1 MKRIMDLLME
11 IVAYE
16 KFRNDALETADFIV
30 NLKKDELN
38 ILKELFEVLD
48 VEIDDE
54 YEYIYYIA
62 DNIDSLLEEIKEY
75 ITLRNEERYE
85 TGEFL
90 FEMSQSI
97 DENKFY
103 ASEDDLL
110 GDDWE
115 DIFKIEE
122 DLYTEQD
129 GCLMYGTRPSEK
141 KDRSKVIWKPGDL
154 EGDFVDAIEG

>member
-1 MKRIMDLLME
+1 MERIMELLME
-11 IVAYE
+11 IVEY
-16 KFRNDALETADFIV
+16 KRFRNDALETADFIV
-30 NLKKDELN
+30 NLEKEELN
-38 ILKELFEVLD
+38 ILKELFEILD
-48 VEIDDE
+48 IEIEDE
-54 YEYIYYIA
+54 YDYIYYIA
-62 DNIDSLLEEIKEY
+62 DNLDSLLEEIEEY

-115 DIFKIEE
+115 DIFRIEE
-122 DLYTEQD
+122 DLYTEPG
-129 GCLMYGTRPSEK
+129 GCIMYGTRPSEK
-141 KDRSKVIWKPGDL
+141 KDRSKVVWKPGDL
-154 EGDFVDAIEG
+154 EG

>member
-54 YEYIYYIA
+54 HEYIYYIA
-62 DNIDSLLEEIKEY
+62 DNIDSLLEEIEEY

-103 ASEDDLL
+103 ANEDDLL

>member
-54 YEYIYYIA
+54 HEYIYYIA
-62 DNIDSLLEEIKEY
+62 DNIDSLLEEIEEY

-115 DIFKIEE
+115 DIFRIEE
-122 DLYTEQD
+122 DLYTEPG
-129 GCLMYGTRPSEK
+129 GCIMYGTRPSEK
-141 KDRSKVIWKPGDL
+141 KDRSKVVWKPGDL

>member
-16 KFRNDALETADFIV
+16 KFRNDALETADMIV
-30 NLKKDELN
+30 NLEKEELS
-38 ILKELFEVLD
+38 ILKELFEILD
-48 VEIDDE
+48 VDIEDE

-75 ITLRNEERYE
+75 IALRNEERYE

-90 FEMSQSI
+90 FEMSQVN

-122 DLYTEQD
+122 DLYTEPG
-129 GCLMYGTRPSEK
+129 GCIMYGTRPSEK
-141 KDRSKVIWKPGDL
+141 KDRSKVVWKPGDL

>member
-1 MKRIMDLLME
+1 MERIMELLME
-11 IVAYE
+11 IVEY
-16 KFRNDALETADFIV
+16 KRFRNDALEVADMIV
-30 NLKKDELN
+30 NLEKEELN
-38 ILKELFEVLD
+38 ILKELFEILD
-48 VEIDDE
+48 VEIEDE

-62 DNIDSLLEEIKEY
+62 DNIDSLLEEIEEY

-110 GDDWE
+110 GDDW
-115 DIFKIEE
+115 KIS
-122 DLYTEQD
+122 
-129 GCLMYGTRPSEK
+129 SE
-141 KDRSKVIWKPGDL
+141 
-154 EGDFVDAIEG
+154 

>member
-1 MKRIMDLLME
+1 MERIIALLME

-16 KFRNDALETADFIV
+16 KFRNDALETADMIV
-30 NLKKDELN
+30 NLEKEELS
-38 ILKELFEVLD
+38 ILKELFEILD
-48 VEIDDE
+48 VEIEDE

-62 DNIDSLLEEIKEY
+62 DNLDDLIEEIEEY
-75 ITLRNEERYE
+75 IALRNEERYE
-85 TGEFL
+85 TGESL
-90 FEMSQSI
+90 FEMSQAV

-103 ASEDDLL
+103 ANEDDLL

-115 DIFKIEE
+115 DIFEIEE
-122 DLYTEQD
+122 DLYTEQG

-141 KDRSKVIWKPGDL
+141 KDRSKVVWKPGDL

>member
-11 IVAYE
+11 IVAY
-16 KFRNDALETADFIV
+16 KRFRNDALETADFIV

-75 ITLRNEERYE
+75 IALRNEERYE
-85 TGEFL
+85 TGESL

-122 DLYTEQD
+122 DLYTEPG
-129 GCLMYGTRPSEK
+129 GCIMYGTRPSEK
-141 KDRSKVIWKPGDL
+141 KDRSKVVWKPGDL

>member
-1 MKRIMDLLME
+1 MELLME

-16 KFRNDALETADFIV
+16 KFRNDALETADMIV
-30 NLKKDELN
+30 NLEKEELS
-38 ILKELFEVLD
+38 ILKELFEILD
-48 VEIDDE
+48 VEIEDE

-75 ITLRNEERYE
+75 IALRNEERYE
-85 TGEFL
+85 TGESL
-90 FEMSQSI
+90 FEMSKAI

-115 DIFKIEE
+115 DIFRIEE
-122 DLYTEQD
+122 DLYTEPG
-129 GCLMYGTRPSEK
+129 GCIMYGTKPSEK
-141 KDRSKVIWKPGDL
+141 KDRSKVVWKPGDL

>member
-1 MKRIMDLLME
+1 ME
-11 IVAYE
+11 IVEY
-16 KFRNDALETADFIV
+16 KRFRNDALEVADMIV
-30 NLKKDELN
+30 NLEKEELN
-38 ILKELFEVLD
+38 ILKELFEILD
-48 VEIDDE
+48 VEIEDE

-62 DNIDSLLEEIKEY
+62 DNIDSLLEEIEEY

-115 DIFKIEE
+115 DIFRIEE
-122 DLYTEQD
+122 DLYTEPG
-129 GCLMYGTRPSEK
+129 GCIMYGTRPSEK
-141 KDRSKVIWKPGDL
+141 KIEAIVWKPGDL
-154 EGDFVDAIEG
+154 EGDFVDSIEG